1 MDATLCNLLSCAQGG
16 LPRAP
21 KKDQRERS
29 SSANKSTKRFIWRPC
44 LSSSFFS
51 TIATEWQGFVSRRL
65 QEDLTLTQRLSQ
77 CRTPEQIL
85 AAYTDFWHKAVEEY
99 GKELTTMTKLATG
112 VTRNMVLRAPSIAAE
127 KPAESYASQKAAA

>member
-1 MDATLCNLLSCAQGG
+1 MSHRYQAGVTDKSYAEQSQHVFFAPPAALSTWKQVSALIANAQEGF
-16 LPRAP
+16 A
-21 KKDQRERS
+21 
-29 SSANKSTKRFIWRPC
+29 
-44 LSSSFFS
+44 